1 MKRELT
7 KAQLCERSINKKYRD
22 EIWCPFVGALKNY
35 DLIEENDK
43 IAICI
48 SGGKDSML
56 MAKLMQMIKRI
67 SEVPFELVFLVMN
80 PGYNEKNLSQIK
92 HNADILEIPIEIFQ
106 SDIFS
111 VADKT
116 DHSPCYLC
124 AKMRR
129 GFLYSK
135 AKEYGCNKIALGHHL
150 NDVIETTLM
159 SMFYNAQIQTMPP
172 KLKSTNFEGMEL
184 IRPLYRI
191 KEDDIIRWKNYNGLE
206 FLQCAC
212 KFTQKNSVGASAQ
225 SKRYETK
232 QLIKQL
238 KEGNPNIEINI
249 FNSVHNVSL
258 DTIVGY
264 KTHGKEFDFHSIYKE
279 R

>member
-7 KAQLCERSINKKYRD
+7 RAQFCERSISKKYRD

-43 IAICI
+43 IAVCI

-67 SEVPFELVFLVMN
+67 SEVPFEIVFLVMN
-80 PGYNEKNLSQIK
+80 PGYNGENLSQIK
-92 HNADILEIPIEIFQ
+92 RNAEILEIPIEIFQ
-106 SDIFS
+106 SNIFA
-111 VADKT
+111 VTDKT

-225 SKRYETK
+225 SKRLETK
-232 QLIKQL
+232 QLIKRL
-238 KEGNPNIEINI
+238 KNDNPNIEINI

-264 KTHGKEFDFHSIYKE
+264 RTHGSQYDFNSIYKN